1 MSGQTSFVQQAPVHP
16 ETSARF
22 ADLHP
27 PFDRQ
32 AAIPEANRCLYCF
45 DAPCTT
51 ACPTHIDVPR
61 FIKKIASGNLAGS
74 AQTILD
80 ANILGGSCARACP
93 VEVLCE
99 GACVMHRYDKQPI
112 QIARLQRFAIDSFH
126 QSGASLPFE
135 IGAETGF
142 SVALIGAGP
151 ASLACAAEL
160 RRRGIRAEVYDARPL
175 PGGLNTYGVAEYKLP
190 LVESL
195 REIEMLSQ
203 LEVSF
208 HFDTMID
215 AAALAEIEQKHDA
228 VFMGIG
234 LGAIHRLG
242 IAGEDLVG
250 VTNALDLIAG
260 YKSGERT
267 TVPARVVVVGA
278 GNTAIDAA
286 IAAVRLGATQVSIVY
301 RRGPEQMSAF
311 TFEYEHARNEGVKF
325 LWHVQPTKIR
335 GDRSVEGL
343 ELTKLA
349 STEDGSII
357 PQQGSEFLLAT
368 DLVVLSI
375 GEARHRT
382 RSSSLAETVPT
393 AGARLWTRLRTANGL
408 ASASL
413 HGWRNSMSKPKPT
426 LESTFCGI
434 KCLNPFWLASAPP
447 TNCGEQ
453 VMRAFDAGWG
463 GAVWKTIGEPITNV
477 SSRYSSIDWEGRRM
491 MGFNNIELIS
501 DRPIE
506 VNLQEIAEVKRRY
519 PKHVVI
525 ASLMVESKRETWH
538 DIVQRAED
546 AGADGLELNFGCP
559 HGMSERG
566 MGSAVGQVP
575 EYCQQNDVV

>member
-1 MSGQTSFVQQAPVHP
+1 LSSPTSFVQQAPVHP

-22 ADLHP
+22 GDLHP

-74 AQTILD
+74 ARTILD
-80 ANILGGSCARACP
+80 ANILGASCSRCCP

-99 GACVMHRYDKQPI
+99 GACVLHRYNKQPI
-112 QIARLQRFAIDSFH
+112 QIARLQRFAMDALH
-126 QSGASLPFE
+126 ASGAPLPFE
-135 IGAETGF
+135 PGVETGL

-160 RRRGIRAEVYDARPL
+160 RRRGIRANLYDARPL

-195 REIEMLSQ
+195 REIELLSQ
-203 LEVSF
+203 LGVDF
-208 HFDTMID
+208 HFGTTID
-215 AAALAEIEQKHDA
+215 AASLAELEREHDA
-228 VFMGIG
+228 VFLGIG
-234 LGAIHRLG
+234 LGGIHRLG
-242 IAGEDLVG
+242 IAGEDLPS
-250 VTNALDLIAG
+250 VTNALDLIAA
-260 YKSGERT
+260 YKSGELT

-286 IAAVRLGATQVSIVY
+286 IAAVRLGATEVHVVY

-311 TFEYEHARNEGVKF
+311 SFEYEHARNEGVKF

-368 DLVVLSI
+368 DLIVLSI
-375 GEARHRT
+375 GQATH
-382 RSSSLAETVPT
+382 T
-393 AGARLWTRLRTANGL
+393 AFL
-408 ASASL
+408 SE
-413 HGWRNSMSKPKPT
+413 HGN
-426 LESTFCGI
+426 E
-434 KCLNPFWLASAPP
+434 
-447 TNCGEQ
+447 GE
-453 VMRAFDAGWG
+453 
-463 GAVWKTIGEPITNV
+463 
-477 SSRYSSIDWEGRRM
+477 
-491 MGFNNIELIS
+491 
-501 DRPIE
+501 
-506 VNLQEIAEVKRRY
+506 
-519 PKHVVI
+519 
-525 ASLMVESKRETWH
+525 
-538 DIVQRAED
+538 
-546 AGADGLELNFGCP
+546 
-559 HGMSERG
+559 
-566 MGSAVGQVP
+566 
-575 EYCQQNDVV
+575 